1 MKIKT
6 KTRAFRLPTSVDS
19 SLRAA
24 ALQSNPKTTLTAVLV
39 RVLMDAIRNSSL
51 PRPISERDNRQLEFL
66 FRGPSPENSLE
77 TNMNP

>member
-24 ALQSNPKTTLTAVLV
+24 RDLENPKPTLTAVLV
-39 RVLMDAIRNSSL
+39 RVLLAAIADKRL
-51 PRPISERDNRQLEFL
+51 PLPLSQKDQRQLEFL
-66 FRGPSPENSLE
+66 FASDPDAPQQPQTQS
-77 TNMNP
+77 